1 MYVVHFKRRSAI
13 LTLAGVILA
22 AILALVL
29 AGCFGGKEDEAVTL
43 ADDAARVAY
52 LEELGWQTAS
62 QPLETLDLQLPEDL
76 EEKWADY
83 AALQKQQ
90 GFPFADYG
98 GQTVCR
104 YTFRL
109 TGQCAG
115 CPSAY
120 LTTEELIRGTL
131 LERFPQLREVV
142 LEQGV
147 SEDLLA
153 QARKLLRH
161 E

>member
-1 MYVVHFKRRSAI
+1 MNELLERIEQVLDGEIRTQLLLHGGGMETVRLEGGRYV
-13 LTLAGVILA
+13 
-22 AILALVL
+22 
-29 AGCFGGKEDEAVTL
+29 
-43 ADDAARVAY
+43 
-52 LEELGWQTAS
+52 
-62 QPLETLDLQLPEDL
+62 
-76 EEKWADY
+76 
-83 AALQKQQ
+83 
-90 GFPFADYG
+90 
-98 GQTVCR
+98 
-104 YTFRL
+104 FRL

-147 SEDLLA
+147 SADLLA
-153 QARKLLRH
+153 QAKRLLCH

>member
-1 MYVVHFKRRSAI
+1 MNELLERI
-13 LTLAGVILA
+13 EQ
-22 AILALVL
+22 VL
-29 AGCFGGKEDEAVTL
+29 DGEIRPQLLLLHGG
-43 ADDAARVAY
+43 
-52 LEELGWQTAS
+52 G
-62 QPLETLDLQLPEDL
+62 LETVSLME
-76 EEKWADY
+76 
-83 AALQKQQ
+83 
-90 GFPFADYG
+90 G
-98 GQTVCR
+98 R

-131 LERFPQLREVV
+131 LARFPELREVV

-147 SEDLLA
+147 SADLLA
-153 QARKLLRH
+153 QARSLLRH

>member
-1 MYVVHFKRRSAI
+1 MENLQTRIESVIDEKLRPQLLLHGGGMETVRLEGGRYV
-13 LTLAGVILA
+13 
-22 AILALVL
+22 
-29 AGCFGGKEDEAVTL
+29 
-43 ADDAARVAY
+43 
-52 LEELGWQTAS
+52 
-62 QPLETLDLQLPEDL
+62 
-76 EEKWADY
+76 
-83 AALQKQQ
+83 
-90 GFPFADYG
+90 
-98 GQTVCR
+98 
-104 YTFRL
+104 FRL

-153 QARKLLRH
+153 QAKRLLRH

>member
-1 MYVVHFKRRSAI
+1 MPGNLARRCRDGTAEMNELLEKI
-13 LTLAGVILA
+13 EQ
-22 AILALVL
+22 VL
-29 AGCFGGKEDEAVTL
+29 DDEIRPQLLLHGG
-43 ADDAARVAY
+43 
-52 LEELGWQTAS
+52 G
-62 QPLETLDLQLPEDL
+62 LETVSVAE
-76 EEKWADY
+76 
-83 AALQKQQ
+83 
-90 GFPFADYG
+90 G
-98 GQTVCR
+98 R

>member
-22 AILALVL
+22 AVLALVL

-83 AALQKQQ
+83 TALQKQQ

-98 GQTVCR
+98 GQPVRR
-104 YTFRL
+104 YTYAVGNYPGVPEGVQANL
-109 TGQCAG
+109 YLCGDTLIGGDIIATGKGGFQQEL
-115 CPSAY
+115 AY
-120 LTTEELIRGTL
+120 PKG
-131 LERFPQLREVV
+131 
-142 LEQGV
+142 
-147 SEDLLA
+147 
-153 QARKLLRH
+153 
-161 E
+161 

>member
-1 MYVVHFKRRSAI
+1 MNELLERIDQVLDGEIRPQLLLHGGGMETVRLEGGRYV
-13 LTLAGVILA
+13 
-22 AILALVL
+22 
-29 AGCFGGKEDEAVTL
+29 
-43 ADDAARVAY
+43 
-52 LEELGWQTAS
+52 
-62 QPLETLDLQLPEDL
+62 
-76 EEKWADY
+76 
-83 AALQKQQ
+83 
-90 GFPFADYG
+90 
-98 GQTVCR
+98 
-104 YTFRL
+104 FRL

-147 SEDLLA
+147 SADLLA
-153 QARKLLRH
+153 QAKRLLCH

>member
-1 MYVVHFKRRSAI
+1 MNELLERIEQVLDGEVRPQLLLHGGGMETVRLEGGRYV
-13 LTLAGVILA
+13 
-22 AILALVL
+22 
-29 AGCFGGKEDEAVTL
+29 
-43 ADDAARVAY
+43 
-52 LEELGWQTAS
+52 
-62 QPLETLDLQLPEDL
+62 
-76 EEKWADY
+76 
-83 AALQKQQ
+83 
-90 GFPFADYG
+90 
-98 GQTVCR
+98 
-104 YTFRL
+104 FRL

-147 SEDLLA
+147 SADLLA
-153 QARKLLRH
+153 QAKRLLCH

>member
-1 MYVVHFKRRSAI
+1 MNELLERIEQVLDGEIRPQLLLHGGGMETVRLEGGRYV
-13 LTLAGVILA
+13 
-22 AILALVL
+22 
-29 AGCFGGKEDEAVTL
+29 
-43 ADDAARVAY
+43 
-52 LEELGWQTAS
+52 
-62 QPLETLDLQLPEDL
+62 
-76 EEKWADY
+76 
-83 AALQKQQ
+83 
-90 GFPFADYG
+90 
-98 GQTVCR
+98 
-104 YTFRL
+104 FRL

-147 SEDLLA
+147 SADLLA
-153 QARKLLRH
+153 QAKRLLCH

>member
-13 LTLAGVILA
+13 LTLAGVMLA

-83 AALQKQQ
+83 TALQKQQ

-109 TGQCAG
+109 TNYPGG
-115 CPSAY
+115 R
-120 LTTEELIRGTL
+120 T
-131 LERFPQLREVV
+131 
-142 LEQGV
+142 
-147 SEDLLA
+147 DA
-153 QARKLLRH
+153 QANLLLCGSAVIAGDVMLLGADGGQFSLAFPK
-161 E
+161 

>member
-1 MYVVHFKRRSAI
+1 MNELLERI
-13 LTLAGVILA
+13 EQ
-22 AILALVL
+22 VL
-29 AGCFGGKEDEAVTL
+29 NGEIRPQLLLHGG
-43 ADDAARVAY
+43 
-52 LEELGWQTAS
+52 
-62 QPLETLDLQLPEDL
+62 LETVSLME
-76 EEKWADY
+76 
-83 AALQKQQ
+83 
-90 GFPFADYG
+90 G
-98 GQTVCR
+98 R

-131 LERFPQLREVV
+131 LARFPELREVV

-153 QARKLLRH
+153 QAKRLLRH

>member
-1 MYVVHFKRRSAI
+1 MNELLERI
-13 LTLAGVILA
+13 EQ
-22 AILALVL
+22 VL
-29 AGCFGGKEDEAVTL
+29 NGEIRPQLLLHGG
-43 ADDAARVAY
+43 
-52 LEELGWQTAS
+52 G
-62 QPLETLDLQLPEDL
+62 LETVSLME
-76 EEKWADY
+76 
-83 AALQKQQ
+83 
-90 GFPFADYG
+90 G
-98 GQTVCR
+98 R

-131 LERFPQLREVV
+131 LARFPELREVV

-153 QARKLLRH
+153 QAKRLLRH

>member
-1 MYVVHFKRRSAI
+1 MNELLARIEQVLDGEIRPQLLLHGGGMETVRLEGGRYV
-13 LTLAGVILA
+13 
-22 AILALVL
+22 
-29 AGCFGGKEDEAVTL
+29 
-43 ADDAARVAY
+43 
-52 LEELGWQTAS
+52 
-62 QPLETLDLQLPEDL
+62 
-76 EEKWADY
+76 
-83 AALQKQQ
+83 
-90 GFPFADYG
+90 
-98 GQTVCR
+98 
-104 YTFRL
+104 FRL

-147 SEDLLA
+147 SADLLA
-153 QARKLLRH
+153 QAKRLLCH

>member
-1 MYVVHFKRRSAI
+1 MNELLERIEQVLDGEIRPQLLLHGGGRETVRLEGGRYV
-13 LTLAGVILA
+13 
-22 AILALVL
+22 
-29 AGCFGGKEDEAVTL
+29 
-43 ADDAARVAY
+43 
-52 LEELGWQTAS
+52 
-62 QPLETLDLQLPEDL
+62 
-76 EEKWADY
+76 
-83 AALQKQQ
+83 
-90 GFPFADYG
+90 
-98 GQTVCR
+98 
-104 YTFRL
+104 FRL

-147 SEDLLA
+147 SADLLA
-153 QARKLLRH
+153 QAKRLLCH

>member
-1 MYVVHFKRRSAI
+1 MEKIRPQLLLHGGGMETVRLEGGRYV
-13 LTLAGVILA
+13 
-22 AILALVL
+22 
-29 AGCFGGKEDEAVTL
+29 
-43 ADDAARVAY
+43 
-52 LEELGWQTAS
+52 
-62 QPLETLDLQLPEDL
+62 
-76 EEKWADY
+76 
-83 AALQKQQ
+83 
-90 GFPFADYG
+90 
-98 GQTVCR
+98 
-104 YTFRL
+104 FRL

-147 SEDLLA
+147 SADLLA
-153 QARKLLRH
+153 QAKRLLCH

>member
-1 MYVVHFKRRSAI
+1 MENLQTRIESVIDEKLRPQLLLHGGGMETVRLEGGRYV
-13 LTLAGVILA
+13 
-22 AILALVL
+22 
-29 AGCFGGKEDEAVTL
+29 
-43 ADDAARVAY
+43 
-52 LEELGWQTAS
+52 
-62 QPLETLDLQLPEDL
+62 
-76 EEKWADY
+76 
-83 AALQKQQ
+83 
-90 GFPFADYG
+90 
-98 GQTVCR
+98 
-104 YTFRL
+104 FRL

-147 SEDLLA
+147 SADLLA
-153 QARKLLRH
+153 QAKRLLCH

>member
-1 MYVVHFKRRSAI
+1 MQTRIESVIDEKLRPQLLLHGGGMETVRLEGGRYV
-13 LTLAGVILA
+13 
-22 AILALVL
+22 
-29 AGCFGGKEDEAVTL
+29 
-43 ADDAARVAY
+43 
-52 LEELGWQTAS
+52 
-62 QPLETLDLQLPEDL
+62 
-76 EEKWADY
+76 
-83 AALQKQQ
+83 
-90 GFPFADYG
+90 
-98 GQTVCR
+98 
-104 YTFRL
+104 FRL

-153 QARKLLRH
+153 QAKRLLRH